1 MVCDALLYSVWVWAS
16 GHATRRHEM
25 AVPVQDWIMAF
36 SPVVCAQI
44 APEPSEYTVHDYRE
58 LSLATLVSENR
69 RIEM

>member
-1 MVCDALLYSVWVWAS
+1 
-16 GHATRRHEM
+16 
-25 AVPVQDWIMAF
+25 MAF

-58 LSLATLVSENR
+58 LSLAILVSNK